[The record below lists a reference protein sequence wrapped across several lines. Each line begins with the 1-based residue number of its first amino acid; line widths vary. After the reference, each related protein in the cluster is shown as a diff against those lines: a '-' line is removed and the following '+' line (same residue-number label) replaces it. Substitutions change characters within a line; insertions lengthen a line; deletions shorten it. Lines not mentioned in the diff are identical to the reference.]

1 MSDLKAQAEA
11 LGIKVDGRWSD
22 ERIQQEIDAASKAS
36 KPPVGQLVPVVVNR
50 DFWDKEGVRHR
61 KGTIVE
67 VSVEAAL
74 DGVESGA
81 LSRAKG

>member
-22 ERIQQEIDAASKAS
+22 ERIQQEIDAAGKTA
-36 KPPVGQLVPVVVNR
+36 KPAERLIPVVVKR
-50 DFWDKEGVRHR
+50 DFWDREGARHR

-67 VSVEAAL
+67 VTVEAAL

-81 LSRAKG
+81 LSRVKG